1 MDTVRGAKWMIAAC
15 ICAALLAGCSSDLKP
30 TNAKLEK
37 GLNDYLA
44 DHSECLYP
52 RGMSFPYEVSPGPG
66 SKAEEK
72 RMDAMKAA
80 GLLNEL
86 KDLDM
91 HVERYTLTT
100 LGQRVAP
107 RFCYGH
113 KEVTSVDSF
122 TPPVK
127 QGNVL
132 QTTVTFHA
140 DMHDVPIWARTKEM
154 TDAFPDMGANL
165 SGPQPSQIVMATA
178 GVGWQVR

>member
-1 MDTVRGAKWMIAAC
+1 MNKVSGAKWLIAASV
-15 ICAALLAGCSSDLKP
+15 CAGLLAGCSSDLKP

-37 GLNDYLA
+37 GLNEYLA
-44 DHSECLYP
+44 DHSECLFP
-52 RGMSFPYEVSPGPG
+52 RGMRFPYEVSPGPG

-72 RMDAMKAA
+72 RMDALKAA

-86 KDLDM
+86 KDLNM
-91 HVERYTLTT
+91 HVERYTLNT
-100 LGQRVAP
+100 LGERVAP

-113 KEVTSVDSF
+113 KQVTTVDGF

-127 QGNVL
+127 EGNVL

-140 DMHDVPIWARTKEM
+140 TMHDVPIWARTKEM
-154 TDAFPDMGANL
+154 MAAFPDMAANI
-165 SGPQPSQIVMATA
+165 SGPQPGQLVMATA